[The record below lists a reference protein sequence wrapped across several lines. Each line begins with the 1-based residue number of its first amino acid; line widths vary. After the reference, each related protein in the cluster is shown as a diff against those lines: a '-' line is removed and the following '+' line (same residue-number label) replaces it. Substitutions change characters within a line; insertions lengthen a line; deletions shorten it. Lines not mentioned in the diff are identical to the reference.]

1 MYSRDSFAQVQET
14 FREYIYLKEK
24 FMKFIHTGDIHWG
37 MTPDA
42 DKPWGSE
49 RAQAIKDTFK
59 KIIAQAGK
67 MQADCLFISG
77 DLFHRQPLVRDLKEV
92 NYLFST
98 LKKTKVVFI
107 IGNHDY
113 LKVDSY
119 YLDFPWSENVTCL
132 RGKECESV
140 VFEDLDT
147 EVYGL
152 SYHTREIKEPK
163 YNDLQPE
170 KKAGFSILLGHGG
183 DAKHIPIDRKKL
195 LLSGFDY
202 IALGHIHR
210 PEMIEPD
217 RMAYAGALEPIDQ
230 NDIGPHGF
238 IEGEYN
244 EGKLSISF
252 VPWACREYIPLELDT
267 KECPTNLAFQETV
280 RMRMAAKGMQH
291 IYKVLLQGYRDPDI
305 VYDLDACRKLGNIV
319 SVQDES
325 VPDYDFERLMRVHAG
340 DIAGRY
346 IQTLYHK
353 DMSDTERKALYYGI
367 HALLEMR
374 G

>member
-1 MYSRDSFAQVQET
+1 
-14 FREYIYLKEK
+14 
-24 FMKFIHTGDIHWG
+24 MKFFHIADTHLGAI
-37 MTPDA
+37 PDA
-42 DKPWGSE
+42 GFAWSE
-49 RAQAIKDTFK
+49 ERRSEIWESFRSVVAKADREEVDLLL
-59 KIIAQAGK
+59 IA
-67 MQADCLFISG
+67 G
-77 DLFHRQPLVRDLKEV
+77 DLFHRQPLMRELKEV

-252 VPWACREYIPLELDT
+252 VPWACESISHLSWIRKNVRPTWHFRRQCGCGWQQRECSIFI
-267 KECPTNLAFQETV
+267 KCFC
-280 RMRMAAKGMQH
+280 R
-291 IYKVLLQGYRDPDI
+291 DI
-305 VYDLDACRKLGNIV
+305 VIRILYTIWM
-319 SVQDES
+319 
-325 VPDYDFERLMRVHAG
+325 PAG
-340 DIAGRY
+340 
-346 IQTLYHK
+346 
-353 DMSDTERKALYYGI
+353 S
-367 HALLEMR
+367 LEIS
-374 G
+374 

>member
-1 MYSRDSFAQVQET
+1 
-14 FREYIYLKEK
+14 
-24 FMKFIHTGDIHWG
+24 MKFFHIADTHLGAI
-37 MTPDA
+37 PDA
-42 DKPWGSE
+42 GFAWSE
-49 RAQAIKDTFK
+49 ERRSEIWESFRSVVAKADREEVDLLL
-59 KIIAQAGK
+59 IA
-67 MQADCLFISG
+67 G
-77 DLFHRQPLVRDLKEV
+77 DLFHRQPLMRELKEV

-267 KECPTNLAFQETV
+267 KEC
-280 RMRMAAKGMQH
+280 
-291 IYKVLLQGYRDPDI
+291 LLQGYRDPDI

>member
-1 MYSRDSFAQVQET
+1 MRFIHMADVHLGAVPDSGCPWSAFRENEIWET
-14 FREYIYLKEK
+14 FVRVIDQIREEK
-24 FMKFIHTGDIHWG
+24 I
-37 MTPDA
+37 
-42 DKPWGSE
+42 E
-49 RAQAIKDTFK
+49 LLL
-59 KIIAQAGK
+59 IA
-67 MQADCLFISG
+67 G
-77 DLFHRQPLVRDLKEV
+77 DLFHRQPLMRELKEV

-238 IEGEYN
+238 IEGKYN

>member
-1 MYSRDSFAQVQET
+1 
-14 FREYIYLKEK
+14 
-24 FMKFIHTGDIHWG
+24 MKFFHIADTHLGAI
-37 MTPDA
+37 PDA
-42 DKPWGSE
+42 GFAWSE
-49 RAQAIKDTFK
+49 ERRSEIWESFRSVVAKADREEVDLLL
-59 KIIAQAGK
+59 IA
-67 MQADCLFISG
+67 G
-77 DLFHRQPLVRDLKEV
+77 DLFHRQPLMRELKEV

-217 RMAYAGALEPIDQ
+217 RMAYAGA
-230 NDIGPHGF
+230 
-238 IEGEYN
+238 
-244 EGKLSISF
+244 
-252 VPWACREYIPLELDT
+252 CREYIPLELDT

>member
-1 MYSRDSFAQVQET
+1 
-14 FREYIYLKEK
+14 
-24 FMKFIHTGDIHWG
+24 MKFFHIADTHLGAI
-37 MTPDA
+37 PDA
-42 DKPWGSE
+42 GFAWSE
-49 RAQAIKDTFK
+49 ERRSEIWESFRSVVAKADREEVDLLL
-59 KIIAQAGK
+59 IA
-67 MQADCLFISG
+67 G
-77 DLFHRQPLVRDLKEV
+77 DLFHRQPLMRELKEV

-202 IALGHIHR
+202 IALGYEHKASVMQSMH
-210 PEMIEPD
+210 
-217 RMAYAGALEPIDQ
+217 MAYAGSLEPLSVQ
-230 NDIGPHGF
+230 ETGKHGF
-238 IEGEYN
+238 ILGEIN
-244 EGKLSISF
+244 EDSTTIRF
-252 VPWACREYIPLELDT
+252 VPFACREYINIKVRLSSDITEDELEEKLILANPAKKCKIPKNT
-267 KECPTNLAFQETV
+267 HKEITSSRLVLKDVISQKSHMTEHVFLRLAMWQ
-280 RMRMAAKGMQH
+280 M
-291 IYKVLLQGYRDPDI
+291 
-305 VYDLDACRKLGNIV
+305 
-319 SVQDES
+319 
-325 VPDYDFERLMRVHAG
+325 
-340 DIAGRY
+340 
-346 IQTLYHK
+346 
-353 DMSDTERKALYYGI
+353 
-367 HALLEMR
+367 
-374 G
+374 

>member
-1 MYSRDSFAQVQET
+1 MRFFHIADTHLGAV
-14 FREYIYLKEK
+14 
-24 FMKFIHTGDIHWG
+24 
-37 MTPDA
+37 PDA
-42 DKPWGSE
+42 GFAWSE
-49 RAQAIKDTFK
+49 ERRAEIWESFRGVIQKADREEIDLLL
-59 KIIAQAGK
+59 IA
-67 MQADCLFISG
+67 G
-77 DLFHRQPLVRDLKEV
+77 DLFHRQPLMRELKEL

-132 RGKECESV
+132 KGMECGSV

-152 SYHTREIKEPK
+152 SYHSREITEAK
-163 YNDLQPE
+163 YDDLEPE
-170 KKAGFSILLGHGG
+170 KKANFSILLGHGG

-210 PEMIEPD
+210 PEIIEEN

-230 NDIGPHGF
+230 NDTGPHGF
-238 IEGEYN
+238 IFGEYK
-244 EGKLSISF
+244 EGVLKTMF
-252 VPWACREYIPLELDT
+252 VPWAVREYIQLKFDT

-280 RMRMAAKGMQH
+280 RMCMAARGMQN
-291 IYKVLLQGYRDPDI
+291 IYRIVLTGYRDPDI
-305 VYDLDACRKLGNIV
+305 VYDTEACKKLGNVVNI
-319 SVQDES
+319 SDLS
-325 VPDYDFERLMRVHAG
+325 VPDYDFEQLMRVHAG
-340 DIAGRY
+340 DIVGRY
-346 IQTLYHK
+346 IQSLYHK
-353 DMSDTERKALYYGI
+353 DMSETEKKALYYGI
-367 HALLEMR
+367 GALMEMR